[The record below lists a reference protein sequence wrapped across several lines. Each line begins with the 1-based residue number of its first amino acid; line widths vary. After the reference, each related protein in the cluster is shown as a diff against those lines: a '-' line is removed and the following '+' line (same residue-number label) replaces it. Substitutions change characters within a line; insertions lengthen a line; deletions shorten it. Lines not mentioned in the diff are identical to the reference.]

1 MTKQVTKRIF
11 DCFIALIVMIVLLPL
26 LLAITLLLL
35 AAQGRPLIYREPR
48 LGRLGNPFTM
58 YKFRTMIP
66 DANHYASVATSDD
79 SRLTPIGGLLKLSRL
94 DELPQLLNVLAG
106 DMSFVGPRP
115 LSEHH
120 ASVLDADT
128 VDRLQ
133 RVRPGM
139 TGPAT
144 ILFLAEDQVLTEMHD
159 PESIYLERIL
169 PAKARAQLAYVDRSG
184 PIEDMK
190 IILQTAANVWDPV
203 AWKASREFI
212 RSLCQ

>member
-1 MTKQVTKRIF
+1 MTKRVF
-11 DCFIALIVMIVLLPL
+11 DCVITLIVLIVLLPL
-26 LLAITLLLL
+26 LLAIALVLL
-35 AAQGRPLIYREPR
+35 ATQGRPLIYCEAR
-48 LGRLGNPFTM
+48 LGRLGKPFTM

-66 DANHYASVATSDD
+66 GANHYVSVATSDD
-79 SRLTPIGGLLKLSRL
+79 ARLTPIGGLLKLSRL
-94 DELPQLLNVLAG
+94 DELLQLLNVLTG
-106 DMSFVGPRP
+106 EMSFVGPRP

-120 ASVLDADT
+120 AASLDADT

-144 ILFLAEDQVLTEMHD
+144 ILFLAEDQVLAEIRD

-169 PAKARAQLAYVDRSG
+169 PAKARAQLGYVDRSD

-212 RSLCQ
+212 RNLCQ